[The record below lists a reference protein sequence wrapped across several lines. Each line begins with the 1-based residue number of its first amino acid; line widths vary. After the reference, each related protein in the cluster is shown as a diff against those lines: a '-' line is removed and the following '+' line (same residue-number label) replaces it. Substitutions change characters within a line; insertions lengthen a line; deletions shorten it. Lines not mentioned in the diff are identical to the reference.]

1 MSNVSDLNYKLLL
14 KKQNNQ
20 PDLSLQNINIHSC
33 VYDENCLNNNHLEI
47 AVPVV
52 DKSSP
57 IVIKK
62 KQPLGPTSVKV
73 DLTIIQPQIKSNAS
87 NTLMADPEYLP
98 QPPIDET
105 NASKTLMAKP
115 EYPPQPP

>member
-14 KKQNNQ
+14 KKSNNQ
-20 PDLSLQNINIHSC
+20 PDLSLQNINIHSF
-33 VYDENCLNNNHLEI
+33 VYDETCLNNNHLEI

-62 KQPLGPTSVKV
+62 QPPSPTSVKV
-73 DLTIIQPQIKSNAS
+73 DLTIIQPQIKCKQHAYGEPRIPPISKAS
-87 NTLMADPEYLP
+87 NTLTAN
-98 QPPIDET
+98 Q
-105 NASKTLMAKP
+105 